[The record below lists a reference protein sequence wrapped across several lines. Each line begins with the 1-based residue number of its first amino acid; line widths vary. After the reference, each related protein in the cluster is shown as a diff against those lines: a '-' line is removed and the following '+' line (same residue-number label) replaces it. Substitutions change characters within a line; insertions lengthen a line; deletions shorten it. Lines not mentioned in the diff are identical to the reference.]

1 MSAYVLIVEDTE
13 DIATLVRLSLEQL
26 GLVSHHCKNAQS
38 ALDFLETNDPPMLIV
53 LDIGMPGM
61 NGWEFLEIVK
71 MKPYFNSFKVV
82 VCTAFSDPANRVV
95 GKLQEVDGYV
105 TKPFGPAQIKNVV
118 ANLLEL

>member
-1 MSAYVLIVEDTE
+1 MSDYVLIVEDTE
-13 DIATLVRLSLEQL
+13 DIAILVELSLEQL

-38 ALDFLETNDPPMLIV
+38 ALDFLEENDPPMLIV

-61 NGWEFLEIVK
+61 SGWEFLEVAK
-71 MKPYFNSFKVV
+71 TKPYFDSFKVV

-105 TKPFGPAQIKNVV
+105 TKPFGPEDIKNAV
-118 ANLLEL
+118 AGLLEL